1 MNGVSE
7 LLARSTR
14 NLARDVDPSRKWW
27 AQIRRKVLWTRSDA
41 FPNPICA
48 RGVRAERVKTLGRA
62 RRFFGTGRRA
72 GERAGALELPAGA
85 RSVTESIRGTKR
97 DGEGSSSRND
107 GAGGQRSR
115 LRIER
120 GKASPGASST
130 AFAEVSRANNSTT
143 LSEPCERELCGLDL
157 ENPRRTMTSR

>member
-1 MNGVSE
+1 MGTVS
-7 LLARSTR
+7 L
-14 NLARDVDPSRKWW
+14 
-27 AQIRRKVLWTRSDA
+27 
-41 FPNPICA
+41 
-48 RGVRAERVKTLGRA
+48 
-62 RRFFGTGRRA
+62 FFGMGRHA

-85 RSVTESIRGTKR
+85 QSATESIRGPKR

-120 GKASPGASST
+120 GKASPGAPST
-130 AFAEVSRANNSTT
+130 AFAEVGRANNSTT

-157 ENPRRTMTSR
+157 ENPRKMMTSRLRRKRFREVGEAASLG